1 MSTSVFVA
9 LLLALVLAV
18 YVAIAIRTSMR
29 LRGNRVVTCPET
41 GKPVTVSVDVPH
53 AVASAVWEKADIRLS
68 SCTRWPERQDC
79 DQPCVC
85 QIDAHP
91 AETEPKTL
99 AGRFFARKRCALCQQ
114 PIEPLHAMTLQPGF
128 MDPLTQKV
136 HAWDEIRPDLLPE
149 AFSSWRPLCTN
160 CTLAESFRQKFPELS
175 TDRRH
180 HA

>member
-99 AGRFFARKRCALCQQ
+99 AGR
-114 PIEPLHAMTLQPGF
+114 
-128 MDPLTQKV
+128 
-136 HAWDEIRPDLLPE
+136 
-149 AFSSWRPLCTN
+149 
-160 CTLAESFRQKFPELS
+160 
-175 TDRRH
+175 
-180 HA
+180 